1 MADKAE
7 TLRSDSVKKGMSRA
21 PARGLMRATGMKDE
35 DFEKPLVAIANS
47 YNTIVPGHIHLNE
60 LVAEVKKGV
69 EEAGG
74 VCFEFGVLGICDG
87 IAMGLDGM
95 RYSLP
100 SREIVADTVESM
112 VEAHVAD
119 SWVGVTNCDKI
130 TPGMLMACG
139 RINVPA
145 VMLTGGPM
153 LPGVF
158 KDRRLDVISIFEAVG
173 ELTAGRISEEDFLE
187 IERRACPGAGSC
199 SGLFT
204 ANTMA
209 CLTEALGLSLPGCA
223 TQHAVSKEKRET
235 ARRTGVLAVELATKN
250 RRPRDFVTRESF
262 ENAIRVE
269 NAIGG
274 STNTTLHLIAIA
286 KEFGMELELSAF
298 DRLSRETKHIVALK
312 PGGKHFMDDLDRAG
326 GIPAVM
332 SRLSGALM
340 DTGTVTGASILSVAK
355 AGKVEDADV
364 IRSLDNAYHEEGGIA
379 VLFGNLAEE
388 GSVIKQSAVTDSMRR
403 FEGPAKVFDS
413 EKAATDAML
422 KGKIVPGDAV
432 VIRYQGPKGAPGMPE
447 MLGPTS
453 ILAGLG
459 LGESVAL
466 VTDGRFSGGTKGLS
480 IGHVSPEAF
489 VGGTIAAVRNKD
501 IIRIDLD
508 SREIEVLISQKEVR
522 SRLKDRKAPK
532 GDVSGYLA
540 RYRDGVSSAST
551 GAVMSPGGAR
561 PPHDDKNH

>member
-1 MADKAE
+1 MAQKAE
-7 TLRSDSVKKGMSRA
+7 GLRSDAVKKGMSRA
-21 PARGLMRATGMKDE
+21 AARGLMRAVGMKDE

-60 LVAEVKKGV
+60 LVAEVRKGV
-69 EEAGG
+69 EGAGG

-139 RINVPA
+139 RLDVPA

-153 LPGVF
+153 MPGVY

-173 ELTAGRISEEDFLE
+173 ELTAGKMSEQDFLE

-223 TQHAVSKEKRET
+223 TQHAISKEKLET
-235 ARRTGVLAVELATKN
+235 ARRTGELAVELAREN
-250 RRPRDFVTRESF
+250 RRPRGFVTRDSF

-286 KEFGMELELSAF
+286 REFGIDLDLSAF

-312 PGGKHFMDDLDRAG
+312 PGGIHFMDDLDRAG

-332 SRLSGALM
+332 SRLSRALS
-340 DTGTVTGASILSVAK
+340 DAGTVSGTSVRNIARE
-355 AGKVEDADV
+355 GKVLDDDV
-364 IRSLDNAYHEEGGIA
+364 IRTLDNAYHEEGGIA
-379 VLFGNLAEE
+379 VLCGNLAEE
-388 GSVIKQSAVTDSMRR
+388 GCVIKQSAVA
-403 FEGPAKVFDS
+403 AKLRKFD
-413 EKAATDAML
+413 
-422 KGKIVPGDAV
+422 P
-432 VIRYQGPKGAPGMPE
+432 R
-447 MLGPTS
+447 TS
-453 ILAGLG
+453 
-459 LGESVAL
+459 
-466 VTDGRFSGGTKGLS
+466 
-480 IGHVSPEAF
+480 
-489 VGGTIAAVRNKD
+489 
-501 IIRIDLD
+501 
-508 SREIEVLISQKEVR
+508 
-522 SRLKDRKAPK
+522 
-532 GDVSGYLA
+532 
-540 RYRDGVSSAST
+540 
-551 GAVMSPGGAR
+551 
-561 PPHDDKNH
+561 

>member
-1 MADKAE
+1 MAQKHE
-7 TLRSDSVKKGMSRA
+7 GLRSDSVKKGMSRA
-21 PARGLMRATGMKDE
+21 PARGLMRALGMKDD
-35 DFEKPLVAIANS
+35 DFDKPLVAIANS

-60 LVAEVKKGV
+60 LVAEVRKGI
-69 EEAGG
+69 EGAGG
-74 VCFEFGVLGICDG
+74 ACFEFGVLGICDG
-87 IAMGLDGM
+87 IAMGLEGM

-130 TPGMLMACG
+130 TPGMLMAAG
-139 RINVPA
+139 RLNVPA

-153 LPGVF
+153 KPGVY

-173 ELTAGRISEEDFLE
+173 ELTAGRISEEEFAE
-187 IERRACPGAGSC
+187 IERRSCPGAGSC

-209 CLTEALGLSLPGCA
+209 CLTEALGMSLPGCA

-235 ARRTGVLAVELATKN
+235 ARKTGALAVELAVKN
-250 RRPRDFVTRESF
+250 RRPRDIVTKDSF

-274 STNTTLHLIAIA
+274 STNTTLHLLAIA
-286 KEFGMELELSAF
+286 KEFGVELELSAF
-298 DRLSRETKHIVALK
+298 DRLSKETKHIVALK
-312 PGGKHFMDDLDRAG
+312 PGGDHFMDDLDRAG
-326 GIPAVM
+326 GIQAVM
-332 SRLSGALM
+332 SRMSGSLKDAC
-340 DTGTVTGASILSVAK
+340 TVTGECLLSAVKSAK
-355 AGKVEDADV
+355 VKDDDV
-364 IRSLDNAYHEEGGIA
+364 IRPLDKAYHEEGGIA
-379 VLFGNLAEE
+379 VLQGNLAEE
-388 GSVIKQSAVTDSMRR
+388 GCVIKQSAVAASMRQ
-403 FEGPAKVFDS
+403 FEGPAKVFDT

-422 KGKIVPGDAV
+422 KGRIEPGDAV
-432 VIRYQGPKGAPGMPE
+432 IIRYQGPKGAPGMPE

-459 LGESVAL
+459 LGGSVAL

-480 IGHVSPEAF
+480 VGHVSPEAF

-501 IIRIDLD
+501 IVRIDLD
-508 SREIEVLISQKEVR
+508 AREIEVLLSQKEVK
-522 SRLKDRKAPK
+522 SRLRERKAPK
-532 GDVSGYLA
+532 SEVSGYLA
-540 RYRDGVSSAST
+540 MYRERVGSASR
-551 GAVMSPGGAR
+551 GAVMTPSSS
-561 PPHDDKNH
+561 DET

>member
-1 MADKAE
+1 MSEKSE
-7 TLRSDSVKKGMSRA
+7 TLRSDSMKKGVSRA
-21 PARGLMRATGMKDE
+21 AARGLMRATGMKDE
-35 DFEKPLVAIANS
+35 DFDKPLVAIANS
-47 YNTIVPGHIHLNE
+47 FNTIVPGHIHLNE

-69 EEAGG
+69 EDAGG
-74 VCFEFGVLGICDG
+74 VSFEFGVMGICDG

-139 RINVPA
+139 RLNVPA
-145 VMLTGGPM
+145 VILTGGPM
-153 LPGVF
+153 VPGVY
-158 KDRRLDVISIFEAVG
+158 KDRKLDVISIFEAVG
-173 ELTAGRISEEDFLE
+173 ELTAGRISEEEFNE

-209 CLTEALGLSLPGCA
+209 CLTEALGMSLPGCA

-235 ARRTGVLAVELATKN
+235 ARRTGALAVELAKKN
-250 RRPRDFVTRESF
+250 RRPRDFVTRGSF

-286 KEFGMELELSAF
+286 KEFDIDLDLCAF
-298 DRLSRETKHIVALK
+298 DRLSKETKHIVALK

-332 SRLSGALM
+332 SRLSGALK
-340 DTGTVTGASILSVAK
+340 DEGTVTGQPLLGVA
-355 AGKVEDADV
+355 ADAKVKDQDV
-364 IRSLDNAYHEEGGIA
+364 IRALDNAYHEEGGIA

-388 GSVIKQSAVTDSMRR
+388 GCVIKQSAVLANMRR
-403 FEGPAKVFDS
+403 FEGSAKVFDS

-422 KGKIVPGDAV
+422 KGKIVAGDAV

-480 IGHVSPEAF
+480 VGHVSPEAY

-508 SREIEVLISQKEVR
+508 SREIEVLISQKEVK
-522 SRLKDRKAPK
+522 SRLRERKVPK
-532 GDVSGYLA
+532 SRVSGYLA
-540 RYRDGVSSAST
+540 RYREGVSSASC
-551 GAVMSPGGAR
+551 GAVMCPSGSA
-561 PPHDDKNH
+561 PPCP